1 MFYLPEKGKNQ
12 AGEHLSSAAELRAL
26 VVSEDSSLLSTFAD
40 VFKNFGVDAQK
51 NVHSEDVPA
60 GLRASK
66 FEALVVDFD
75 TMPPGL
81 PILTALRESPSNRH
95 ALIFAVATGN
105 LQRKQALD
113 QGANFVFQRPLVTKE
128 IRQVIRLSYNL
139 MVRERRRYFRST
151 ANIPVQVRSSSGSEI
166 RGTIFNISSTGLA
179 ISTSSSFNMGDEIL
193 IGFSLEGSESRL
205 SATGKVVWD
214 DKHGKSGVS
223 VRYSNADMQRQ
234 VDNWLDC
241 KFSELLGR
249 PCGTEQ

>member
-1 MFYLPEKGKNQ
+1 
-12 AGEHLSSAAELRAL
+12 
-26 VVSEDSSLLSTFAD
+26 
-40 VFKNFGVDAQK
+40 
-51 NVHSEDVPA
+51 
-60 GLRASK
+60 
-66 FEALVVDFD
+66 
-75 TMPPGL
+75 MPRGL